1 MQLFQE
7 KNIYRAIFFLATS
20 RKFHLLFL
28 FFQYLSS
35 FFFEPHFPLD
45 DVLISVSRLSPEK
58 AISSQACFSGGK
70 NSWRSNGT
78 PFGLFLVLHFTSGHL
93 SKLTKPTLLQEDL
106 LTNVYHV
113 PTPVVPLYVAMIFTL
128 PLGKMV
134 ENLQLWSMLPHKQ
147 FGAFFAIPPLL
158 PFHLHHQTLRM
169 NHRYIVADTFQKI
182 IVLVIPLVS
191 FNIVFLKY
199 RCQVHSFPVWFFS
212 PPWKTGLGFS
222 IFFW

>member
-7 KNIYRAIFFLATS
+7 KIYIE
-20 RKFHLLFL
+20 L
-28 FFQYLSS
+28 FFSWPLPGSFTFSFCSSSIYLP

-147 FGAFFAIPPLL
+147 FVAFFAIPLL
-158 PFHLHHQTLRM
+158 SFLFISATKPYAWTIDTL
-169 NHRYIVADTFQKI
+169 
-182 IVLVIPLVS
+182 
-191 FNIVFLKY
+191 
-199 RCQVHSFPVWFFS
+199 
-212 PPWKTGLGFS
+212 
-222 IFFW
+222 